1 MVSVSNLHHSMPNP
15 ACPKGKDVTAT
26 WNVAIMNPSNQCTRR
41 TWTTFRTHDSFAVD
55 QPFLEVSCHHIRP
68 TTVDVEAT
76 QKQSSNSFSPTWGRW
91 LAQRW
96 TMVNLCLW
104 LFWMHMTLGLPAC
117 VAGPTKDRASRA
129 SRASIWTCGNQ
140 REMETSRQLQWTVYF
155 CFARL
160 GYRKGSHFLRVLVP
174 MYIYIY

>member
-1 MVSVSNLHHSMPNP
+1 MFLCLMLRMHWWYQCPICII
-15 ACPKGKDVTAT
+15 ACPQ
-26 WNVAIMNPSNQCTRR
+26 PSLPQRQRCYRYLKRGHHEPIQPMHKEDMGQHLEHMIVSPLT
-41 TWTTFRTHDSFAVD
+41 
-55 QPFLEVSCHHIRP
+55 QPFLEVSWHHIRP

-129 SRASIWTCGNQ
+129 SRASIWTCGKSERNGDIS
-140 REMETSRQLQWTVYF
+140 TASVNCLF
-155 CFARL
+155 LLCKIRL
-160 GYRKGSHFLRVLVP
+160 PEG
-174 MYIYIY
+174 